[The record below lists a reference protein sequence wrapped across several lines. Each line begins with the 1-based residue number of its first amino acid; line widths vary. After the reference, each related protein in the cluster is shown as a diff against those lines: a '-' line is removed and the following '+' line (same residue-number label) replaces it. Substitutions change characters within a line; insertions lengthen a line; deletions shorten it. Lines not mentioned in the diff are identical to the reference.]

1 MRLLAGAL
9 SAAEVERFFNI
20 ARGRSISAV
29 CEQDLSNAK
38 ERFGTTFP
46 DRLMEGLRQLVARG
60 GQEPTARP
68 RATYRLGF
76 LRISLSCGYNAGAA
90 RVLHG
95 RVR

>member
-9 SAAEVERFFNI
+9 SAAEVERFLNI

-46 DRLMEGLRQLVARG
+46 DRLMEGRSPLHD
-60 GQEPTARP
+60 
-68 RATYRLGF
+68 
-76 LRISLSCGYNAGAA
+76 
-90 RVLHG
+90 HG
-95 RVR
+95 RHITWDSCEFRFRADTTLVPHACSTEG